1 MRLRFIALF
10 IRPVYEANDRERLSN
25 HRPITVLSCFSK
37 ILEKVMYKRIL
48 KFLDKHDI
56 LFQNQYGFRA
66 RKSTQQAIL
75 ELADK
80 KNH

>member
-1 MRLRFIALF
+1 M
-10 IRPVYEANDRERLSN
+10 
-25 HRPITVLSCFSK
+25 
-37 ILEKVMYKRIL
+37 LEKVMYKRIV

-56 LFQNQYGFRA
+56 LFKKRYGFRA

>member
-1 MRLRFIALF
+1 
-10 IRPVYEANDRERLSN
+10 
-25 HRPITVLSCFSK
+25 
-37 ILEKVMYKRIL
+37 MYKRIL